1 MHNQQPRG
9 PRFMASSPALVPSQR
24 SSQTPTKQDD
34 VPHLRSPFANAGR
47 SDKVPHKNRLAAVG
61 AETHAVERGVVGGV
75 AAVVHAVRLG
85 GRHVLEE
92 VHVGAGN
99 NTGVA

>member
-1 MHNQQPRG
+1 
-9 PRFMASSPALVPSQR
+9 MASSPALDPASAVLRRPPNKMTSLI
-24 SSQTPTKQDD
+24 ST
-34 VPHLRSPFANAGR
+34 VRSPTRDAATR
-47 SDKVPHKNRLAAVG
+47 CPTKNRLAAVG

-75 AAVVHAVRLG
+75 AAVVHAVGLG